1 EICNAHLSGQN
12 NWLRTNYIRRGPAH
26 HAYVEITFTMMEC
39 ASISRA
45 GRTCKETFNLYY
57 YQANSDLANEHFPP
71 WMENPWVKVD
81 TVAADTL
88 GRPSGRG
95 SGSSMRSNVKTLRL
109 GPLKS
114 AGFYLAFQDQGACM
128 AVLAVRV
135 YYRLCPAVVASLAT
149 FPETVPDGL
158 VVSAEGSCVEGAEG
172 SLGRRPTMYCKEDG
186 EWAKPAAGECV
197 CTAGREEKDGR
208 TKCTVCPPGTFKP
221 TTGET
226 LCQSCPAHSQ
236 STTSG
241 ATMCNCK
248 PGYFR
253 APGDPVNSPCTT
265 PPSAPRSIVPHVNGS
280 TVDLDWS

>member
-1 EICNAHLSGQN
+1 
-12 NWLRTNYIRRGPAH
+12 
-26 HAYVEITFTMMEC
+26 MMEC
-39 ASISRA
+39 ASISRS

-88 GRPSGRG
+88 ARRG
-95 SGSSMRSNVKTLRL
+95 TGGSMRSNVKTLRL

-149 FPETVPDGL
+149 FPDTVPSEL
-158 VVSAEGSCVEGAEG
+158 VQIADGSCVEGADE

-208 TKCTVCPPGTFKP
+208 TKCAGRNFCDVDIY
-221 TTGET
+221 
-226 LCQSCPAHSQ
+226 L
-236 STTSG
+236 
-241 ATMCNCK
+241 
-248 PGYFR
+248 
-253 APGDPVNSPCTT
+253 
-265 PPSAPRSIVPHVNGS
+265 PH
-280 TVDLDWS
+280 